1 MKANKQSKIKVPK
14 SGFKRSKFNLSHDV
28 NSTFSFGEIQP
39 VGCCMLQPGSKTT
52 VSTQSLLRLAP
63 LVAPTFGRLKYKTY
77 HQFVDVM
84 DIFPNYDAMMAQ
96 EPVNRNGRVKV
107 PQKVPSI
114 KLGQLSSWCY
124 QGAKATLYWVDE
136 GLHGSDASTNAM
148 RAAAAE
154 RGEYVTWFKQ
164 NADQSLVSVPSNV
177 STMLNFVFNNNFG
190 GNTKPL
196 FPIAAADVYQYIPG
210 APKLYPDWLAAN
222 TNGVYV
228 NFRPKEA
235 PSDSWNS
242 AYTGST
248 SYTVNDYVICLSMNG
263 ENISQARNSLLPF
276 APSVL
281 ADAVIINP
289 SAAYVSMSS
298 ADSLVEFKTISKDAD
313 NNDVEHYYCL
323 AFEFSD
329 YGKRIRKILQGCGY
343 QIDIGSDELLSILPL
358 LAQYKAYFDIFG
370 LQLYQGWETTYC
382 SKLIDFIKNNYIEV
396 IDFERYDGQSTDA
409 IRIAAM
415 PYITPQAAYRTDVF
429 TSFCS
434 FMFAELA
441 QEWYTEDPDWIGSH
455 MSKLAVSPNGP
466 EDYGNGFISVD
477 GSGID
482 LDAHIMN
489 GVSYE
494 GGTLIDYGQ
503 VDNNRDSAI
512 VDTNTTS
519 NSVHA
524 FINQVQ
530 HGQVD
535 AELLKRLYKWTNRNT
550 ILGREIAKILRAQGL
565 GDYVDECKSNFIG
578 STDNMIT
585 ISDVVSMA
593 DTDTGNG
600 TGAVLGEY
608 GGKGLQYIEDKTLV
622 FENDSLG
629 YWITLACVVPEAGYV
644 QGIDPTLT
652 ALDKFSLY
660 NPDFDALGMELTKKS
675 VLVGCNYDVRSVNAS
690 HGASNR
696 IAFGFTPRYSK
707 FKVCGNI
714 VNGDFNRHA
723 LRNTYLPYTLDKQLY
738 VNDFDTTSERLVT
751 LSNGD
756 LIGTLNLK
764 RSLIPETTPIA
775 GNIWRTPTKY
785 PWLGH
790 FNRIFMN
797 VGDRR
802 SSDISDVGSYHGGDS
817 AIGFTDFNSD
827 NILMHSIVGMT
838 TYAPMKPIEESYGLY
853 DDEPQTAGVEF
864 TTKA

>member
-1 MKANKQSKIKVPK
+1 MKANKQGKIKVSK

-39 VGCCMLQPGSKTT
+39 VGCRMLQPNSKTT
-52 VSTQSLLRLAP
+52 VSTQSLIRLAP
-63 LVAPTFGRLKYKTY
+63 LVAPTFGRLKYKTFN
-77 HQFVDVM
+77 QFVDVM

-96 EPVNRNGRVKV
+96 QPVNRNGRIKV

-124 QGAKATLYWVDE
+124 QGAKATIYWVDE
-136 GLHGSDASTNAM
+136 GLHGSDASTNAA
-148 RAAAAE
+148 REAAAS
-154 RGEYVTWFKQ
+154 RGEYVTWFKP
-164 NADQSLVSVPSNV
+164 NKESVGNTIPSNV
-177 STMLNFVFNNNFG
+177 QTMLNFAFSGTPTGKAFEPVLSSNIW
-190 GNTKPL
+190 TS
-196 FPIAAADVYQYIPG
+196 IPG
-210 APKLYPDWLAAN
+210 APTIHPDWYPSGSSVYYLQFFPKLA
-222 TNGVYV
+222 
-228 NFRPKEA
+228 R
-235 PSDSWNS
+235 SDSWDNN
-242 AYTGST
+242 Y
-248 SYTVNDYVICLSMNG
+248 NDTAGTTYNYRDYQIVLSNNNAG
-263 ENISQARNSLLPF
+263 GNVSHTLLPYNP
-276 APSVL
+276 AVL
-281 ADAVIINP
+281 ADAIVENP

-298 ADSLVEFKTISKDAD
+298 ADALIEFKVASQDSSG
-313 NNDVEHYYCL
+313 NDVWHYYCL
-323 AFEFSD
+323 ALEFSD

-343 QIDIGSDELLSILPL
+343 QIDIGSNELVSILPL

-370 LQLYQGWETTYC
+370 LQLYQGWETTYA
-382 SKLIDFIKNNYIEV
+382 SKLIDYIKNNYIEV
-396 IDFERYDGQSTDA
+396 IDFDRYDGQATDA
-409 IRIAAM
+409 IRIAGM
-415 PYITPQAAYRTDVF
+415 PYVTSNTAYRTDVF

-434 FMFAELA
+434 FMFAEVA

-466 EDYGNGFISVD
+466 DEFLSVD
-477 GSGID
+477 SSGID
-482 LDAHIMN
+482 SIAHVQN
-489 GVSYE
+489 SVANQ

-503 VDNNRDSAI
+503 IDNNLDSAI
-512 VDTNTTS
+512 LDQATTS
-519 NSVHA
+519 NGVHA

-550 ILGREIAKILRAQGL
+550 VLGREIAKILRAQGL

-608 GGKGLQYIEDKTLV
+608 GGKGLQYIEDQMLM

-652 ALDKFSLY
+652 ALDKFSMY
-660 NPDFDALGMELTKKS
+660 NPDFDALGMEITKKS
-675 VLVGCNYDVRSVNAS
+675 VLVGCNYDVQSVNTA
-690 HGASNR
+690 HGAANR
-696 IAFGFTPRYSK
+696 IGFGFTPRYSK
-707 FKVCGNI
+707 FKVAQNI

-738 VNDFDTTSERLVT
+738 VNDFDTTREDLVT

-756 LIGTLNLK
+756 VICMLNLK
-764 RSLIPETTPIA
+764 RSLVPETTPVA

-802 SSDISDVGSYHGGDS
+802 STDITEDGAYHGGDS
-817 AIGFTDFNSD
+817 AIGFSDFNSD

-838 TYAPMKPIEESYGLY
+838 TYAPMKPIEESYGID
-853 DDEPQTAGVEF
+853 DDEPQVTGAEF
-864 TTKA
+864 VTKA